1 MARDGSGTYT
11 LPAGNPV
18 VTGTTISSTWANNT
32 FTDVASALTQ
42 SLSKDGQTT
51 MTGNQPMAG
60 NKHTGV
66 GNATARDQ
74 YAALGQVQDSAA
86 TYLTSVAGTNTITA
100 SVSGLAAYAAGQTF
114 RFVAAGNNTGAVT
127 ININSIGAKAVTKQ
141 GTTALVSGDIV
152 SGSTVTI
159 TYDGTQFQLDPVPG
173 TLALTAVTATT
184 VTANTSVVTD
194 TISEK
199 TSAAGVTVDG
209 VLLQDNDVQADE
221 VRTDTISEKT
231 SAAGVTIDGVL
242 IKDGEVAASAR
253 PISIGT
259 LVTASTQTELT
270 FTSIPSW
277 VKKITLSY
285 AGLSTNGTNAVV
297 LLQLGDSGGYETASY
312 STGLLQSTGSGNSM
326 LGSATNGMYISFNNA
341 TTYFLDGIFTLTLID
356 AATNTWV
363 GAGSATARGTNVSY
377 VTSGSKALSATLDR
391 LRMYV
396 DGTVQFDAGSVNI
409 LYE

>member
-100 SVSGLAAYAAGQTF
+100 SVSGLTAYAAGQTF

-127 ININSIGAKAVTKQ
+127 ININSIGAKAITKQ

-152 SGSTVTI
+152 SGSTVAI

-199 TSAAGVTVDG
+199 TSAAGVTIDG
-209 VLLQDNDVQADE
+209 VLLQDNDVQVDE
-221 VRTDTISEKT
+221 VRTDTITEKT
-231 SAAGVTIDGVL
+231 AAAGVTVTNTL
-242 IKDGEVAASAR
+242 NLAA
-253 PISIGT
+253 
-259 LVTASTQTELT
+259 
-270 FTSIPSW
+270 
-277 VKKITLSY
+277 
-285 AGLSTNGTNAVV
+285 
-297 LLQLGDSGGYETASY
+297 
-312 STGLLQSTGSGNSM
+312 GSGNLRIGGSITRYESSVQSM
-326 LGSATNGMYISFNNA
+326 PALTGAVEVSHGGPRKPDMYMVVARRNSTSAPGGTVDASYATGDEVALHTDIITSNTAYSSYANA
-341 TTYFLDGIFTLTLID
+341 TKIGYAQLLNEPNITFKDASSNANITSTYWGIVF
-356 AATNTWV
+356 
-363 GAGSATARGTNVSY
+363 Y
-377 VTSGSKALSATLDR
+377 ALW
-391 LRMYV
+391 
-396 DGTVQFDAGSVNI
+396 F
-409 LYE
+409 

>member
-100 SVSGLAAYAAGQTF
+100 SVSGLTAYAAGQTF
-114 RFVAAGNNTGAVT
+114 RFIAAANNTGAVT
-127 ININSIGAKAVTKQ
+127 ININSIGAKAITKQ

-259 LVTASTQTELT
+259 LRTASGQTELD
-270 FTSIPSW
+270 FPNIPSW
-277 VKKITLSY
+277 VKRITI
-285 AGLSTNGTNAVV
+285 GLNAISTNGSVIPLVQVGTS
-297 LLQLGDSGGYETASY
+297 SG
-312 STGLLQSTGSGNSM
+312 
-326 LGSATNGMYISFNNA
+326 
-341 TTYFLDGIFTLTLID
+341 
-356 AATNTWV
+356 
-363 GAGSATARGTNVSY
+363 Y
-377 VTSGSKALSATLDR
+377 VTSGYTSACVAVPAASATDTSGFVMANAWAATYLVSGQIVLQLIDATNRTWVCSGVHLLTNGAALFTMSGSISLAAALDRVR
-391 LRMYV
+391 LRM
-396 DGTVQFDAGSVNI
+396 DGSNQFDGGSVNI
-409 LYE
+409 LFE

>member
-60 NKHTGV
+60 NRHTGV

-100 SVSGLAAYAAGQTF
+100 SVSGLTAYAAGQTF
-114 RFVAAGNNTGAVT
+114 RFIAAANNTGAVT

-152 SGSTVTI
+152 SGSTVAI

-259 LVTASTQTELT
+259 LVTASGQTELT

-277 VKKITLSY
+277 VKRITIGLN
-285 AGLSTNGTNAVV
+285 GLSTSSTSSPIV
-297 LLQLGDSGGYETASY
+297 QLGDSGGYETSSY
-312 STGLLQSTGSGNSM
+312 NSFGL
-326 LGSATNGMYISFNNA
+326 
-341 TTYFLDGIFTLTLID
+341 
-356 AATNTWV
+356 AATNT
-363 GAGSATARGTNVSY
+363 GAGGIGGVAQGGFVLTNGVTAAGTLNGIIMLMLTDASTNTWVSSSTL
-377 VTSGSKALSATLDR
+377 VTSPYVSHVTGGNKALSATLDR
-391 LRMYV
+391 LRLYI
-396 DGTVQFDAGSVNI
+396 DGSQTFDAGSVNI
-409 LYE
+409 LFE

>member
-60 NKHTGV
+60 NRHTAV

-100 SVSGLAAYAAGQTF
+100 SVSGLTAYAAGQTF
-114 RFVAAGNNTGAVT
+114 RFVAAGANTGAVT

-152 SGSTVTI
+152 SGSTVAI

-209 VLLQDNDVQADE
+209 VLLKDNDVEADE
-221 VRTDTISEKT
+221 VRTDTITEKT
-231 SAAGVTIDGVL
+231 PAAG
-242 IKDGEVAASAR
+242 
-253 PISIGT
+253 
-259 LVTASTQTELT
+259 
-270 FTSIPSW
+270 
-277 VKKITLSY
+277 ITM
-285 AGLSTNGTNAVV
+285 TNAVD
-297 LLQLGDSGGYETASY
+297 LAA
-312 STGLLQSTGSGNSM
+312 GSGSLTIGGAITRYVSSAQTMPSSNGSISVNHGGPRMPDIFRVGFRRNS
-326 LGSATNGMYISFNNA
+326 T
-341 TTYFLDGIFTLTLID
+341 
-356 AATNTWV
+356 
-363 GAGSATARGTNVSY
+363 SATA
-377 VTSGSKALSATLDR
+377 
-391 LRMYV
+391 
-396 DGTVQFDAGSVNI
+396 GTVDASYATGDEIGFVASTVSGTAAAAWATSTTLNYSQFNAPPNIPFKNGSSNNFMTATFWDVY
-409 LYE
+409 LYAIWL

>member
-1 MARDGSGTYT
+1 
-11 LPAGNPV
+11 
-18 VTGTTISSTWANNT
+18 
-32 FTDVASALTQ
+32 
-42 SLSKDGQTT
+42 
-51 MTGNQPMAG
+51 
-60 NKHTGV
+60 
-66 GNATARDQ
+66 
-74 YAALGQVQDSAA
+74 
-86 TYLTSVAGTNTITA
+86 
-100 SVSGLAAYAAGQTF
+100 VSGLAAYAAGQTF
-114 RFVAAGNNTGAVT
+114 RFIAAANNTGAVT

-259 LVTASTQTELT
+259 LVTASGQTELT

-277 VKKITLSY
+277 VKRITIGLN
-285 AGLSTNGTNAVV
+285 GLSTSSTSSPIV
-297 LLQLGDSGGYETASY
+297 QLGDSGGYETSSY
-312 STGLLQSTGSGNSM
+312 NSFGL
-326 LGSATNGMYISFNNA
+326 
-341 TTYFLDGIFTLTLID
+341 
-356 AATNTWV
+356 AATNT
-363 GAGSATARGTNVSY
+363 GAGGIGGVAQGGFVLTNGVTAAGTLNGIIMLMLTDASTNTWVSSSTL
-377 VTSGSKALSATLDR
+377 VTSPYVSHVTGGNKALSATLDR
-391 LRMYV
+391 LRLYI
-396 DGTVQFDAGSVNI
+396 DGSQTFDGGSVNI
-409 LYE
+409 LFE

>member
-60 NKHTGV
+60 NRHTGV

-74 YAALGQVQDSAA
+74 YAALGQVQDSAD

-100 SVSGLAAYAAGQTF
+100 SVSGLTAYAAGQTF

-152 SGSTVTI
+152 SGSTVAI

-209 VLLQDNDVQADE
+209 VLLKDSE
-221 VRTDTISEKT
+221 VTTDTIKEKT
-231 SAAGVTIDGVL
+231 AAAGVTIDGVL
-242 IKDGEVAASAR
+242 LKDGEVAASAR

-259 LVTASTQTELT
+259 IPSLSSTELAWT
-270 FTSIPSW
+270 GIPSW
-277 VKKITLSY
+277 VKRISINLAGVKVTGNNLIKI
-285 AGLSTNGTNAVV
+285 
-297 LLQLGDSGGYETASY
+297 QLGDSGGYETTGYTTAAQY
-312 STGLLQSTGSGNSM
+312 LSTGATDSAGWLLAGNHAAVN
-326 LGSATNGMYISFNNA
+326 LYAGRWTFE
-341 TTYFLDGIFTLTLID
+341 LID
-356 AATNTWV
+356 AAANTWV
-363 GAGSATARGTNVSY
+363 GNGQTLQLNGSITLTAGAGYKSL
-377 VTSGSKALSATLDR
+377 SGTLDR
-391 LRMYV
+391 IRILAGGG
-396 DGTVQFDAGSVNI
+396 DTFDAGSVNI

>member
-66 GNATARDQ
+66 GDATARDQ

-114 RFVAAGNNTGAVT
+114 RFIAAGANTGAVT
-127 ININSIGAKAVTKQ
+127 ININSIGAKDVTKQ

-173 TLALTAVTATT
+173 TLALTAVTADT

-199 TSAAGVTVDG
+199 TSAAGVTIDG

-242 IKDGEVAASAR
+242 IKDSAVQDGKL
-253 PISIGT
+253 IAMT
-259 LVTASTQTELT
+259 AQASTSG
-270 FTSIPSW
+270 TSIPFNSIPAW
-277 VKKITLSY
+277 VRRITVCFDSVSLSGS
-285 AGLSTNGTNAVV
+285 AQ
-297 LLQLGDSGGYETASY
+297 LLVQIGDSGGLENTGYVASSNVVVSNAGFSGVSSTA
-312 STGLLQSTGSGNSM
+312 GFVMVSGNS
-326 LGSATNGMYISFNNA
+326 LYVISGALVLTN
-341 TTYFLDGIFTLTLID
+341 LDG
-356 AATNTWV
+356 NTWV
-363 GAGSATARGTNVSY
+363 ANGCHTITTATTAFSAGSKT
-377 VTSGSKALSATLDR
+377 LSATLDQ
-391 LRMYV
+391 LSV
-396 DGTVQFDAGSVNI
+396 TTTNGTDTFDAGQINVI
-409 LYE
+409 YE